1 MLCSVSN
8 LALLLA
14 AAALCIQAVTNEADL
29 TEMGEVVSMVGP
41 TNLPENPT
49 KVECTTLASSI
60 PLICKFLDELSCA
73 TLNSKIIAK
82 CGADEGFNME
92 DDGEAMGED
101 AEILSPSDD
110 EDEEDSSHDIGA
122 STSVGRRGGMLSLP
136 VLSV

>member
-49 KVECTTLASSI
+49 KGSFPNVTRALTYIGCLSRVHHSCQFYSTHLQVSRRA
-60 PLICKFLDELSCA
+60 ELHHPQLKNSCQ
-73 TLNSKIIAK
+73 
-82 CGADEGFNME
+82 
-92 DDGEAMGED
+92 
-101 AEILSPSDD
+101 
-110 EDEEDSSHDIGA
+110 
-122 STSVGRRGGMLSLP
+122 VR
-136 VLSV
+136 